1 VALSLKRNP
10 SSPRSQF
17 IRAIILVKGIDFYGF
32 HTSYSP
38 FLKILVADPGYIS
51 RVATILQSGSVM
63 STRFRV
69 YEGHLNYILQFLCD
83 FGLYGCGIIELDDAL
98 ERCAGEEEY
107 SSSGGPSDTD
117 VKFAP
122 SSYFR
127 ESRLPLEVDVIPPQ
141 ILNRYR
147 LSARNINHK
156 LQVSAPSQSEQL
168 VLGVRE
174 LWEDERKHRQELGLH
189 PSPEVPVDLSESSRG
204 KGGEWIAEARW
215 WEEIGRR
222 IERERV
228 QSTDGEHNSQD
239 WERFVMTTYESIEA
253 IWEKKYRTW
262 KPLKR
267 QRDEADET
275 EKDGNAFLGPEYPL
289 NEKGNEAGEGDV
301 PVEVDIS
308 MLSDREMS
316 QLDQEENQAQD
327 THDLNVQEQPREEDP
342 ETDDEEEL
350 DEEEVN
356 WDVGQE
362 KIVRED
368 RLLKCSVIGAISDFY
383 FSLDNPFVEEYSL
396 PADPDQI
403 EYHLSWQAMSPSSAC
418 YNGLSFL
425 QSP

>member
-1 VALSLKRNP
+1 M
-10 SSPRSQF
+10 
-17 IRAIILVKGIDFYGF
+17 
-32 HTSYSP
+32 
-38 FLKILVADPGYIS
+38 ADPGYIN

-63 STRFRV
+63 STCFRV
-69 YEGHLNYILQFLCD
+69 YESHLSYILQFLCD

-98 ERCAGEEEY
+98 ERCAGEEE
-107 SSSGGPSDTD
+107 SPSSGGPSDTD
-117 VKFAP
+117 VKFTP

-127 ESRLPLEVDVIPPQ
+127 ESRVPLEVDVIPPQ

-147 LSARNINHK
+147 LSARNIHHK
-156 LQVSAPSQSEQL
+156 LQVSAPPQSAEQL

-228 QSTDGEHNSQD
+228 QPMDGGHSSED
-239 WERFVMTTYESIEA
+239 WERFVMTTFESIEA

-262 KPLKR
+262 KPLRR

-275 EKDGNAFLGPEYPL
+275 EKAFLDPSE
-289 NEKGNEAGEGDV
+289 EKGNEVGEGDV

-308 MLSDREMS
+308 MLSDQEMS

-327 THDLNVQEQPREEDP
+327 THELNVHEQPREDDGTE
-342 ETDDEEEL
+342 DEEEP
-350 DEEEVN
+350 DEE
-356 WDVGQE
+356 DVGE
-362 KIVRED
+362 ENIVRED
-368 RLLKCSVIGAISDFY
+368 R
-383 FSLDNPFVEEYSL
+383 
-396 PADPDQI
+396 
-403 EYHLSWQAMSPSSAC
+403 
-418 YNGLSFL
+418 
-425 QSP
+425 